1 MTGLS
6 EKLKEIYGKY
16 TEAGSG
22 DRKRSLSELVRGWFS
37 GKGKET
43 LPIDKE
49 FMEIV
54 TECAKKIVE
63 EGDREDA
70 LTAAELILGMPKTKK
85 FNEQDL
91 CFAAMHSNV
100 TPLIPMLTDDDV
112 KAVREMADRV
122 PKQYRF
128 PVYKDLVKALEQ
140 RLKDRTDG

>member
-1 MTGLS
+1 MTQLS

-16 TEAGSG
+16 TEQGSG
-22 DRKRSLSELVRGWFS
+22 ERKRSLSELVKGWFS

-43 LPIDKE
+43 MPIDKE

-54 TECAKKIVE
+54 TEYAGRIAE

-85 FNEQDL
+85 FSEQDL

-100 TPLIPMLTDDDV
+100 AQFIPLLTDDDV
-112 KAVREMADRV
+112 KDVREMTQKV

-128 PVYKDLVKALEQ
+128 PVYKDLVKALDE
-140 RLKDRTDG
+140 RLKT

>member
-1 MTGLS
+1 MTELS

-16 TEAGSG
+16 TEQGSG
-22 DRKRSLSELVRGWFS
+22 ERKRSLSELVKGWFS

-43 LPIDKE
+43 MPVDKE

-54 TECAKKIVE
+54 TEYAGRIVK
-63 EGDREDA
+63 EGDREDS

-85 FNEQDL
+85 FSEQDL

-100 TPLIPMLTDDDV
+100 AQFIPLFTDDDV
-112 KAVREMADRV
+112 KAVREMTQKV

-128 PVYKDLVKALEQ
+128 PVYKDLVKALDE
-140 RLKDRTDG
+140 RLKAD

>member
-1 MTGLS
+1 MTQLS

-16 TEAGSG
+16 TEQGSG
-22 DRKRSLSELVRGWFS
+22 ERKRSLSELVKGWFS

-43 LPIDKE
+43 MPIDKE

-54 TECAKKIVE
+54 TEYAGWIVK

-85 FNEQDL
+85 FSEQDL

-100 TPLIPMLTDDDV
+100 AQFIPLFTDDDV
-112 KAVREMADRV
+112 KAVREMTRKV

-128 PVYKDLVKALEQ
+128 PVYKDLVKALDE
-140 RLKDRTDG
+140 RLKTNNK